1 VPLDEQPTTLG
12 LDDDPLAQEAPS
24 PADLL
29 IGLLDG
35 TLSRVAQRPVK
46 VRAKISPVAAMLGTL
61 DVLVL
66 ELGEL
71 EVAGLEVER
80 IVVHAKNVR
89 IQPGFPPRLRTGEI
103 GFKTTVEQAAIDRW
117 TQRTHLPMRL
127 HLTDEGITVKTSVR
141 GFSISEIGAEV
152 AVNGHFLTLHPK
164 RASFVGLPAPV
175 VGLLRGYLP
184 LPPLPR
190 GARLT
195 NVEHEEGSVTAWFAL
210 DDIDQPL
217 SPAIARRLR
226 PNMLP
231 RLRF

>member
-1 VPLDEQPTTLG
+1 VTSPE
-12 LDDDPLAQEAPS
+12 DPPILQLAEPPEEEAPS

-35 TLSRVAQRPVK
+35 TLSRVARRPVK
-46 VRAKISPVAAMLGTL
+46 VRAKTSPVSALLGTI
-61 DVLVL
+61 DVIAF

-80 IVVHAKNVR
+80 MVVHVENVR

-103 GFKTTVEQAAIDRW
+103 GFKATVAQEAIDRW
-117 TQRTHLPMRL
+117 TQRTHLPVRML
-127 HLTDEGITVKTSVR
+127 LTEEGIIVKTSVR
-141 GFSISEIGAEV
+141 GFSIGEVATEV
-152 AVNGHFLTLHPK
+152 AVTGHFLTLRPM
-164 RASFVGLPAPV
+164 RASIVGLPAPM
-175 VGLLRGYLP
+175 VGVLRGFLP

-195 NVEHEEGSVTAWFAL
+195 KVEHEEGTVTAWFAL

-217 SPAIARRLR
+217 TPAIARRLR
-226 PNMLP
+226 PHLLP

>member
-1 VPLDEQPTTLG
+1 VPPEDLTSVEVADHTG
-12 LDDDPLAQEAPS
+12 DSEAPS

-35 TLSRVAQRPVK
+35 TLSRVARRPVK
-46 VRAKISPVAAMLGTL
+46 VRVKSSPVSAMLGVL
-61 DVLVL
+61 DVAVF

-80 IVVHAKNVR
+80 IVVHAQNVR

-103 GFKTTVEQAAIDRW
+103 GFKATVGQDAVDGW
-117 TQRTHLPMRL
+117 TQRTHLPVRL
-127 HLTDEGITVKTSVR
+127 LLTDEGVIVKTSVR
-141 GFSISEIGAEV
+141 GFSISEISTEI
-152 AVNGHFLTLHPK
+152 AVSGNFLTLHPR

-190 GARLT
+190 GAGLRR
-195 NVEHEEGSVTAWFAL
+195 VDHEDGSLTAWFAL
-210 DDIDQPL
+210 DEIDQPL
-217 SPAIARRLR
+217 TPAIARRLR
-226 PNMLP
+226 PRLLP
-231 RLRF
+231 RVRF

>member
-1 VPLDEQPTTLG
+1 VAPDEEPTILE
-12 LDDDPLAQEAPS
+12 LAEPPHGEPPS

-35 TLSRVAQRPVK
+35 TLSRVARRPVK
-46 VRAKISPVAAMLGTL
+46 VRAKVNPLSAVFGSI

-71 EVAGLEVER
+71 EMAGLEVER
-80 IVVHAKNVR
+80 IVVHAENVR
-89 IQPGFPPRLRTGEI
+89 IQPGFPPRLRTGAI
-103 GFKTTVEQAAIDRW
+103 GFKATVGQDPIDRW
-117 TQRTHLPMRL
+117 TQRTHLPVRML
-127 HLTDEGITVKTSVR
+127 LTEEGIIVRTSIR
-141 GFSISEIGAEV
+141 GFALSEV
-152 AVNGHFLTLHPK
+152 ATELAVSGHFVTLRPM

-175 VGLLRGYLP
+175 VGMLRGFLP

-195 NVEHEEGSVTAWFAL
+195 KVDHEDARVTAWFSL

-217 SPAIARRLR
+217 TPAIARRLR
-226 PNMLP
+226 PRLLP
-231 RLRF
+231 RLRL

>member
-1 VPLDEQPTTLG
+1 VPLDEEPDTLE
-12 LDDDPLAQEAPS
+12 LDEVEGFGDAPS

-35 TLSRVAQRPVK
+35 TLSRVARRPVK
-46 VRAKISPVAAMLGTL
+46 VRAKVSPVSAMLGTA

-71 EVAGLEVER
+71 EMAGLEVER
-80 IVVHAKNVR
+80 IVVRAENVR
-89 IQPGFPPRLRTGEI
+89 IQPGFPPRLRTGDI
-103 GFKTTVEQAAIDRW
+103 GFKATVSQNAIDRW
-117 TQRTHLPMRL
+117 TQRSHLPVRL
-127 HLTDEGITVKTSVR
+127 HLCEDGVIVKTSVR
-141 GFSISEIGAEV
+141 GFSISEIATEV
-152 AVNGHFLTLHPK
+152 AVSGHLLTLRPK

-195 NVEHEEGSVTAWFAL
+195 NVDHEDGRVTAWFAL

-217 SPAIARRLR
+217 TPAIARRLR
-226 PNMLP
+226 PRLLP

>member
-1 VPLDEQPTTLG
+1 VSAPGDPPILQLAEPPDE
-12 LDDDPLAQEAPS
+12 EAPS

-35 TLSRVAQRPVK
+35 TLSRVARRPVK
-46 VRAKISPVAAMLGTL
+46 VRAKTSPVSALLGTI
-61 DVLVL
+61 DVIAF

-71 EVAGLEVER
+71 EMAGLEVER
-80 IVVHAKNVR
+80 MVVHVENVR

-103 GFKTTVEQAAIDRW
+103 GFKATVAQAAIDRW
-117 TQRTHLPMRL
+117 TQRTHLPVRL
-127 HLTDEGITVKTSVR
+127 LLTEEGVIVKTSVR
-141 GFSISEIGAEV
+141 GFSISEVATEV
-152 AVNGHFLTLHPK
+152 AVTGHFLTLRPM
-164 RASFVGLPAPV
+164 RASIVGLPAPM
-175 VGLLRGYLP
+175 VGVLRGFLP

-195 NVEHEEGSVTAWFAL
+195 KVEHEDGTVTAWFAL

-217 SPAIARRLR
+217 TPAIARRLR
-226 PNMLP
+226 PHLLP